1 MKIPLLTAL
10 LVLPFSVR
18 AANRPEVPVWP
29 DNPPDHG
36 ALTEEPRMGPPTP
49 TPLRR
54 HTFSLLPK
62 SIQRQPDLQMTL
74 YCALTPYGKTLPKTT
89 PENPTRYILHQD
101 GMKAFG
107 EIYGG
112 HVSPAPEYL
121 QRMLTRSLTVNGYLP
136 ATEDGPPPTLA
147 LFYYWGPYQAMDKE
161 ERLAFPEQALRQRL
175 ERAKLVGGDV
185 FARQT
190 DEALSFSRLFP
201 RTTIREYLDYQ
212 AEHDLYYAIVSA
224 YDYAALTRGE
234 RKLVWRANLT
244 VNAEGVSLAESLP
257 PLVLSAGPVLGRDT
271 AEPLIVSRRVFR
283 TWVDLKDTTF
293 KAEPTAGPSAT
304 PRSSAP

>member
-1 MKIPLLTAL
+1 MKATLLFL
-10 LVLPFSVR
+10 C
-18 AANRPEVPVWP
+18 
-29 DNPPDHG
+29 
-36 ALTEEPRMGPPTP
+36 ALTSGLAAVTPIEGNAMEAPQMGPMVP
-49 TPLRR
+49 TPLQR
-54 HTFSLLPK
+54 HSFSLLPK
-62 SIQRQPDLQMTL
+62 SFQREPLLQMTL
-74 YCALTPYGKTLPKTT
+74 YCALTPYGKTLPRTT
-89 PENPTRYILHQD
+89 PETPTRYILHQGD
-101 GMKAFG
+101 MKEFG
-107 EIYGG
+107 EIYAGQ
-112 HVSPAPEYL
+112 VAPAPEYL

-136 ATEDGPPPTLA
+136 STEGSPPPALA
-147 LFYYWGPYQAMDKE
+147 LFYHWGPYQAMDQE
-161 ERLAFPEQALRQRL
+161 DRRAFPEQARRQRR

-244 VNAEGVSLAESLP
+244 VNAEGVNLAESLP
-257 PLVLSAGPVLGRDT
+257 PLVLSAGPVMGRDT

-283 TWVDLKDTTF
+283 TWVDVKPTDFKEEPATLSFPTT
-293 KAEPTAGPSAT
+293 AQHA
-304 PRSSAP
+304 AP